1 MLCKLGLI
9 LLLSIGN
16 LDCEE
21 ERAKPSLGLS
31 YRSKTGGIIS
41 FLNLKAH
48 FSSPDTVSDED
59 DQVEDTDFYDY
70 DKSQTQFRDVKEKN
84 KLKYKVNAVMKQF
97 RKANDHGDLEDDDD
111 DHIYDQFDA
120 ELDEEME
127 EEDQED
133 SEDITDEILS
143 EKNEERVDNNEED
156 RVEKKKE
163 KKKKTKTKKP
173 KKTNGKK
180 KDKMKLQ
187 NKTNIENIHYTTT
200 ILPTIEV
207 ENATSNATLL
217 EDLAAEEEKF
227 VSTSTVDPEDDR
239 IMSFFG
245 ILFED
250 SEEDEEADAGNVT
263 VVKDNWVLT
272 AREILHTDSLGRSE
286 EELRGL
292 LSDPEKLEQTFGQA
306 HRDHGASYLLPILKT
321 VQYDNNSVPVV
332 FPDIPVHVR
341 IALNVIHLG
350 NFDSQNME
358 YSIDLEMHMSWYDV
372 RLANNYS
379 KPIRIRE
386 KEILDLVWRPDPYF
400 VNSKFSYFHV
410 VSFPNFRMRVMPSG
424 LVFYTLRATLLPVC
438 LMTFCRHP
446 HDHQQC
452 DLKISSIAYPKSFV
466 SFSWHTNAVEYNSKV
481 TLPELRIKGLFAETC
496 KVEGKLVSSSCLRL
510 KINLERDGARYIVE
524 KYIPS
529 TLAMMFAWVAP
540 YVPYNYEDVRI
551 ITPITVL
558 LTLVQMEKGDTDIHT
573 SYLTS
578 MDIWFAAMKTFSV
591 LSLVESLAVLAL
603 IKQSRGMEK
612 EMIRAPNEYEREKF
626 KIQKRRLTQL
636 YHRLDATSRFLSPI
650 AFIFFFVY
658 YVLYVTQR
666 DEKTCLGQSIFDLP

>member
-1 MLCKLGLI
+1 MMAA
-9 LLLSIGN
+9 
-16 LDCEE
+16 EE
-21 ERAKPSLGLS
+21 SGIKPAGLS
-31 YRSKTGGIIS
+31 FRTKHGDIIS

-48 FSSPDTVSDED
+48 FTSPDTVTDED
-59 DQVEDTDFYDY
+59 DSYEEDMDFYDQGQPFSY
-70 DKSQTQFRDVKEKN
+70 KDGKDKKT
-84 KLKYKVNAVMKQF
+84 KY
-97 RKANDHGDLEDDDD
+97 R
-111 DHIYDQFDA
+111 FDA
-120 ELDEEME
+120 YIKQIRKRPGYDSDTRTSSEVKFDKELDEEMAEEDFDDNFEEDISIKILEDDEGGAFAEDSDELTEVELEDENYVDSGNGTMTKSKVKGRKGSKSRKKWKIKQEKEKMEKMKVDQKTTTTEIIPTNVTSNMSLIEELE
-127 EEDQED
+127 EE
-133 SEDITDEILS
+133 
-143 EKNEERVDNNEED
+143 
-156 RVEKKKE
+156 
-163 KKKKTKTKKP
+163 
-173 KKTNGKK
+173 
-180 KDKMKLQ
+180 MM
-187 NKTNIENIHYTTT
+187 TTT
-200 ILPTIEV
+200 V
-207 ENATSNATLL
+207 N
-217 EDLAAEEEKF
+217 
-227 VSTSTVDPEDDR
+227 PEDDR

-245 ILFED
+245 MFFEE
-250 SEEDEEADAGNVT
+250 SEEEEGREALNET
-263 VVKDNWVLT
+263 VVKEHWVL
-272 AREILHTDSLGRSE
+272 AAEEILHTDSLGRSE
-286 EELRGL
+286 EELREML
-292 LSDPEKLEQTFGQA
+292 TEPEHLEQTFGQA

-341 IALNVIHLG
+341 VALNVIQLG

-358 YSIDLEMHMSWYDV
+358 YSIDLEMHMTWYDV

-400 VNSKFSYFHV
+400 VNSKYSYFHI
-410 VSFPNFRMRVMPSG
+410 VSFPNFRMRVMPTG

-452 DLKISSIAYPKSFV
+452 DLKISSIAYPRSFV
-466 SFSWHTNAVEYNSKV
+466 SFSWHSNAVEYNSKV
-481 TLPELRIKGLFAETC
+481 TLPELRIKSLDTETC
-496 KVEGKLVSSSCLRL
+496 KVEGKLVASSCLRL
-510 KINLERDGARYIVE
+510 KISLERDGARYIVE

-558 LTLVQMEKGDTDIHT
+558 LTLVQMEKGDAEVHT

-578 MDIWFAAMKTFSV
+578 MDIWFVAMKTFSV
-591 LSLVESLAVLAL
+591 LSLVESLIVLAL
-603 IKQSRGMEK
+603 IKQSRGMKK

-626 KIQKRRLTQL
+626 KVQKRRLTQL
-636 YHRLDATSRFLSPI
+636 YHRLDATARFLSPI
-650 AFIFFFVY
+650 AFLFFFVY